1 MMYLFFLLNLLF
13 SIYFVDSS
21 SGSTTTTN
29 NNNNNNNIG
38 VSEFLKCRIC
48 ESRTVTGAVDDCFS
62 SVESVDFS
70 NSQLYLPL
78 LHKLT
83 RRTFFRYFKVDLY
96 RSCPF
101 WPDDGTCAR
110 RDCSV
115 CECDPNEVPTCWE
128 EERKRENKFLQAR
141 SGDDSDSS
149 SSLSYMSSSTTSSSS
164 SSLSSTKGDYDD
176 NNLRDET
183 IARLSRV
190 NFSVSRSDAQSH
202 SFGWSEEG
210 YSHSSS
216 SSTTSSTSSVDD
228 DKTASSSTRNNILE
242 DSSLPTAAT
251 KMLSEG
257 NQQQHQQKNMEQKGH
272 SDPSLRN
279 VWTVQEGEGGGDMA
293 YVNLLANPEGYT
305 GYSGP
310 AAEKVWKAI
319 YNENCF
325 NTADQNQKVVEVSL
339 SKERVD
345 SKGGENENINK
356 IDDNGDKDKDGM
368 CYEERIFFRLISGL
382 QASINT
388 HIAMTYGNGA
398 ASETDVFSSH
408 DIDGSTSSSPSSFSS
423 SSSSSSST
431 TVVSHIF
438 SFFNTLLNKV
448 DSLRLQLI
456 RRLLSLEE
464 TSNSSSPK
472 NLILTP
478 GLEPSVELYVNRIG
492 KHPDRIKNLYF
503 TFLFVVRAINKARGA
518 LLAVNFSTGNPFEDD
533 ITKEMVMQLTSS
545 SSSSSSSSLL
555 DGFDERSMFKVRTD
569 ELIGSCALPNVLTG
583 EEDLAELH
591 RRFESEY
598 RAKRELRESLRRKF
612 HNISRIMDCVG
623 CEKCRLWGKL
633 QFLGLGTAMKI
644 LFAEEESSGQQQQQQ
659 RQQPSLMHFTR
670 NEVVA
675 LLTLLHRLSV
685 SIAAVHVVRDLE
697 AQNKVLQ
704 ASSFIAS
711 AFFLLLIV
719 VWLFRRAVT
728 QNRKKNKVE

>member
-1 MMYLFFLLNLLF
+1 MKMMYLFFLLNLLF

-29 NNNNNNNIG
+29 NNNNDNNNIG

-242 DSSLPTAAT
+242 DSLPTAAT
-251 KMLSEG
+251 KMLSEE
-257 NQQQHQQKNMEQKGH
+257 NQQQHQDLHQ
-272 SDPSLRN
+272 
-279 VWTVQEGEGGGDMA
+279 
-293 YVNLLANPEGYT
+293 
-305 GYSGP
+305 YSP
-310 AAEKVWKAI
+310 LVH
-319 YNENCF
+319 
-325 NTADQNQKVVEVSL
+325 
-339 SKERVD
+339 
-345 SKGGENENINK
+345 
-356 IDDNGDKDKDGM
+356 
-368 CYEERIFFRLISGL
+368 L
-382 QASINT
+382 QQ
-388 HIAMTYGNGA
+388 MM
-398 ASETDVFSSH
+398 
-408 DIDGSTSSSPSSFSS
+408 
-423 SSSSSSST
+423 
-431 TVVSHIF
+431 
-438 SFFNTLLNKV
+438 
-448 DSLRLQLI
+448 
-456 RRLLSLEE
+456 LSL
-464 TSNSSSPK
+464 
-472 NLILTP
+472 L
-478 GLEPSVELYVNRIG
+478 
-492 KHPDRIKNLYF
+492 
-503 TFLFVVRAINKARGA
+503 
-518 LLAVNFSTGNPFEDD
+518 
-533 ITKEMVMQLTSS
+533 
-545 SSSSSSSSLL
+545 
-555 DGFDERSMFKVRTD
+555 
-569 ELIGSCALPNVLTG
+569 
-583 EEDLAELH
+583 
-591 RRFESEY
+591 
-598 RAKRELRESLRRKF
+598 
-612 HNISRIMDCVG
+612 
-623 CEKCRLWGKL
+623 
-633 QFLGLGTAMKI
+633 
-644 LFAEEESSGQQQQQQ
+644 QQQQC
-659 RQQPSLMHFTR
+659 T
-670 NEVVA
+670 E
-675 LLTLLHRLSV
+675 
-685 SIAAVHVVRDLE
+685 
-697 AQNKVLQ
+697 
-704 ASSFIAS
+704 
-711 AFFLLLIV
+711 LI
-719 VWLFRRAVT
+719 
-728 QNRKKNKVE
+728 